1 MAIEYSCIHVWLF
14 PVAPENVEVSEIT
27 CTSAVVS
34 WDDPA
39 DNGSITYTIQ
49 WRLVGDRRLREW
61 VETVTGQHHFML
73 TGLQRSS
80 TRTRNY
86 GVQVFR
92 MIEGGLEV
100 DSPEVF
106 FSTNT
111 YGKSSEDSHIIS
123 PYM

>member
-1 MAIEYSCIHVWLF
+1 M
-14 PVAPENVEVSEIT
+14 
-27 CTSAVVS
+27 
-34 WDDPA
+34 
-39 DNGSITYTIQ
+39 
-49 WRLVGDRRLREW
+49 GDRRLREW

-73 TGLQRSS
+73 TGLQHSS

-111 YGKSSEDSHIIS
+111 YGKSSEDSVTSFLPICSLAKYYSIYSHT
-123 PYM
+123 YM

>member
-1 MAIEYSCIHVWLF
+1 M
-14 PVAPENVEVSEIT
+14 
-27 CTSAVVS
+27 
-34 WDDPA
+34 
-39 DNGSITYTIQ
+39 
-49 WRLVGDRRLREW
+49 
-61 VETVTGQHHFML
+61 ETVIGQHYFML
-73 TGLQRSS
+73 TGLQPSS
-80 TRTRNY
+80 TRTMSNY

-123 PYM
+123 PYK